1 MFSKTNLIS
10 TLLVAIWAYFG
21 GYLLWAILG
30 APFLAEHLGSATG
43 VTREPVDMI
52 HLILGCIVTA
62 FAFSTMY
69 GKWANEKFSAGNG
82 VVFGVW
88 LAIFIGLGL
97 GLVDFATTNVLDIV
111 GTLASAGIYVVFLGV
126 FGLLAG
132 LVYSKMS

>member
-1 MFSKTNLIS
+1 MFSKANLVS

-21 GYLLWAILG
+21 GYLLWGILG
-30 APFLAEHLGSATG
+30 DPFLAEHLGSAVG
-43 VTREPVDMI
+43 VMRAPVDMV

-62 FAFSTMY
+62 FTFSTMY
-69 GKWANEKFSAGNG
+69 SKWANGNFSASNG

-88 LAIFIGLGL
+88 LAIFIGLGI

-111 GTLASAGIYVVFLGV
+111 GTLASAGIYVVFLGI

-132 LVYSKMS
+132 FVYNKMS